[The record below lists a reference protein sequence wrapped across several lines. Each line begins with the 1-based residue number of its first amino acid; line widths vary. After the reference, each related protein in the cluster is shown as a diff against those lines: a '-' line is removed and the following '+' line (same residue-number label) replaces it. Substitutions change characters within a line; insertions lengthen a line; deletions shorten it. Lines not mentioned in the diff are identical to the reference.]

1 MSFQYRD
8 LVITLPTS
16 FEKDFALE
24 ACGQVTAPDG
34 CGENTAPIGYAACA
48 QGTAPIGDFH
58 CGPATIPQRFALC
71 TVDTM
76 QPGFCPTLSASVAAA
91 APVSGLE
98 MLRTELRAALA

>member
-24 ACGQVTAPDG
+24 ACGQVTAKP
-34 CGENTAPIGYAACA
+34 CGEATAPIDFAACA

-58 CGPATIPQRFALC
+58 CGPATIPQRFAIC

-76 QPGFCPTLSASVAAA
+76 QPGFCPTLSASVAVG

-98 MLRTELRAALA
+98 LLRTELRAALA